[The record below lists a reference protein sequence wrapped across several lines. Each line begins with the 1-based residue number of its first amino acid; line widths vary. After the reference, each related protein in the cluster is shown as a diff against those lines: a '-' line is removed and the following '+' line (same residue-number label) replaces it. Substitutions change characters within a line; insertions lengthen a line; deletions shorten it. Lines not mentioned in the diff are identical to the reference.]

1 MGKVEKNEMN
11 GSSKA
16 SAMLDLWTSVKRVRG
31 KAPRDRPDDREEEP
45 RRNGSR
51 SAVVPVIAP
60 VE

>member
-1 MGKVEKNEMN
+1 MN

-31 KAPRDRPDDREEEP
+31 EAPRDRPDDREEEP

-51 SAVVPVIAP
+51 SAVVPAIAP